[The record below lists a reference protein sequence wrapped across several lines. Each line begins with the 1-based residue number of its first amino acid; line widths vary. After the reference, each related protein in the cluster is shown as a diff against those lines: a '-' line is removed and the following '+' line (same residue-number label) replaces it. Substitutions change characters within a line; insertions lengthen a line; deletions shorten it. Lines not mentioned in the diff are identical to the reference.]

1 MQLYCSSTQADE
13 RVEPSP
19 DLNTRKEFFRY
30 YNPRAKVLY
39 FQNYF
44 KFLEG
49 AVRSPVS
56 VPLPGF
62 MSLQA
67 QDLGDSIAASQRN
80 PNWGTIRLG

>member
-19 DLNTRKEFFRY
+19 DLNTRKDFFRY

-49 AVRSPVS
+49 AVRSPKLSRS

-62 MSLQA
+62 MSLQV
-67 QDLGDSIAASQRN
+67 S
-80 PNWGTIRLG
+80 